1 MPVGGSVDE
10 GVVILL
16 VLRGA
21 MSERPRAPAACMKLW
36 SGGVGLPSR
45 VCVRLAAC
53 VVGHYLAYKT
63 TRKYRSCFT
72 GPQLSKQLNRH

>member
-16 VLRGA
+16 VVRGA

-45 VCVRLAAC
+45 FVSVRPPLVAQCAEALWP
-53 VVGHYLAYKT
+53 VRVPRAKMLAYKT
-63 TRKYRSCFT
+63 TRK
-72 GPQLSKQLNRH
+72 

>member
-16 VLRGA
+16 VVRGA

-45 VCVRLAAC
+45 VMFPSSPRAL
-53 VVGHYLAYKT
+53 LE
-63 TRKYRSCFT
+63 
-72 GPQLSKQLNRH
+72 LSSVQDH

>member
-10 GVVILL
+10 GVAILL

-45 VCVRLAAC
+45 FVSARPLVARALCLASC
-53 VVGHYLAYKT
+53 LA
-63 TRKYRSCFT
+63 SV
-72 GPQLSKQLNRH
+72 

>member
-21 MSERPRAPAACMKLW
+21 TSERPRAPAVCICAAAAWGCPRVLV
-36 SGGVGLPSR
+36 SASR
-45 VCVRLAAC
+45 AL
-53 VVGHYLAYKT
+53 LDII
-63 TRKYRSCFT
+63 
-72 GPQLSKQLNRH
+72 

>member
-10 GVVILL
+10 GVLILL

-21 MSERPRAPAACMKLW
+21 TSERPRAPTVCMKLW

-45 VCVRLAAC
+45 FVSVRPPLVARALCLASC
-53 VVGHYLAYKT
+53 LA
-63 TRKYRSCFT
+63 SV
-72 GPQLSKQLNRH
+72 QDH